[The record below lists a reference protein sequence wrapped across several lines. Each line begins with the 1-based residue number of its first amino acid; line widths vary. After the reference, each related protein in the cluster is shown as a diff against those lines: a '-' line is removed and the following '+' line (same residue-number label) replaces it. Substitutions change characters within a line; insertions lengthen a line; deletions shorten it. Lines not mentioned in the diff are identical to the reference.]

1 MAIAQI
7 VQPILMFV
15 LNVSHHFL
23 LTQTTMEH
31 AINVTISA
39 VETVTQV
46 PLLYALN
53 VLEVTWWNQ
62 MHVFLVETIV
72 ISANEMETMHSNV
85 KNVLRASSSMLME
98 HARSVDQ
105 DAWSVLLLP
114 TVKNVVR
121 DTLKGL
127 RKVVRDAQN
136 IVKHV
141 ILKDAY
147 VELQDFFIL
156 TEMF

>member
-1 MAIAQI
+1 
-7 VQPILMFV
+7 
-15 LNVSHHFL
+15 
-23 LTQTTMEH
+23 
-31 AINVTISA
+31 
-39 VETVTQV
+39 
-46 PLLYALN
+46 
-53 VLEVTWWNQ
+53 